1 MYRAMYM
8 PRYLSILCHGGE
20 APLSSRGHGRTYIE
34 TTQTVIEPVIPKNL
48 GSIERAIRLLLAA
61 LLMLWVWQGDGS
73 SAAEAAAV
81 LAACALV
88 WNAIFGSCYLW
99 RWLGLNSTSDE
110 GSQPTASSQIQGGE
124 SGNAHRS

>member
-1 MYRAMYM
+1 MYFPVCLRTC
-8 PRYLSILCHGGE
+8 LSMLCHGAE
-20 APLSSRGHGRTYIE
+20 ASLSSRGHGCTYIV
-34 TTQTVIEPVIPKNL
+34 TIQTVIDPVIPKNL
-48 GSIERAIRLLLAA
+48 GSIERAIRLLFAA

-73 SAAEAAAV
+73 IATEAAAG

-88 WNAIFGSCYLW
+88 WNAIFGRCYLW